1 VYIGRVTERDV
12 MDRDQE
18 AQFAI
23 WTAHLGLSAEDV
35 AFIEGL
41 INEVASDKFDE
52 GYDQGRVDEADS
64 NRDY

>member
-1 VYIGRVTERDV
+1 

-23 WTAHLGLSAEDV
+23 WTARLGLSAEDV
-35 AFIEGL
+35 TFIEGL